1 METNLDTLAPRLR
14 HGLLTGLIVPRPI
27 GWITT
32 LDGAGNVNLAPFSFF
47 NMVSSNPA
55 TVIVSI
61 GQRDGR
67 PKDSL
72 ANVQPGRELV
82 VNIVT
87 RSLLEAMNATS
98 IESPPDHDELRAA
111 GLTAAPS
118 AVVRPPRVAESPAH
132 LEARVTQ
139 VVPVLR
145 DDGSASNHVVFARVV
160 HLHVADEVLVGD
172 HKVDTRTLA
181 PVARLAGREYGLL
194 GELVEL
200 DRPAWRTEAET
211 A

>member
-1 METNLDTLAPRLR
+1 METNPDTLAPRLR

-32 LDGAGNVNLAPFSFF
+32 LGGAGRVNLAPFSFF
-47 NMVSSNPA
+47 NMVSSNPP

-72 ANVQPGRELV
+72 ANLQAGSELV

-139 VVPVLR
+139 VVPVMR

-160 HLHVADEVLVGD
+160 HLHVADEVLIGE
-172 HKVDTRTLA
+172 HKVDTLALA

-194 GELVEL
+194 GELIEL
-200 DRPAWRTEAET
+200 DRPAWPAGAET